1 MANEEQRSDPLP
13 AGPLGGRQSQPSPAS
28 HDLGAST
35 MSAATTTAGVQPG
48 WWSRKLRGAGDVWRA
63 FLDSPGWK
71 TFVFIAANTVS
82 GVCAS
87 SFIVEISDS
96 HGLHWDRFHHSPSFY
111 VLLVAA
117 AAMFV
122 VQRAIY
128 SRETE
133 IHNFMDADFCV
144 AYMRSKCLPEAAD
157 RYRKMIREG
166 NGGEMKQAMDE
177 LKKILNR
184 DPAFAADPLNFST

>member
-1 MANEEQRSDPLP
+1 
-13 AGPLGGRQSQPSPAS
+13 
-28 HDLGAST
+28 
-35 MSAATTTAGVQPG
+35 
-48 WWSRKLRGAGDVWRA
+48 
-63 FLDSPGWK
+63 
-71 TFVFIAANTVS
+71 
-82 GVCAS
+82 
-87 SFIVEISDS
+87 
-96 HGLHWDRFHHSPSFY
+96 
-111 VLLVAA
+111 
-117 AAMFV
+117 MFV